1 MERRMAKAKTKAPD
15 TTFKEAEYLREL
27 IARRQP
33 VRVTLEDQT
42 VHEGQV
48 EYFDQGFI
56 RLTTTA
62 GPNLFI
68 YKHEIKYL
76 AELS

>member
-1 MERRMAKAKTKAPD
+1 MAKAKTKAPD
-15 TTFKEAEYLREL
+15 TTYKEAAYLREL

-33 VRVTLEDQT
+33 VRVTLEDHT
-42 VHEGQV
+42 EHEGEV

-56 RLTTTA
+56 RLTTPA

-76 AELS
+76 AEVAE